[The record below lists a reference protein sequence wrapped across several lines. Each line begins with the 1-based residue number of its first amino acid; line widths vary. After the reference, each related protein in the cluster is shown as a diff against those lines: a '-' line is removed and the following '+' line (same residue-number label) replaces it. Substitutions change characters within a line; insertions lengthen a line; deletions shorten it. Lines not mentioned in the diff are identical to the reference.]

1 MRVAMLAGGFRPTP
15 LADLQANSSEVI
27 AIIETVIAT
36 QTVAHSAELLGAP
49 AIPCGPVNS
58 VADALND
65 PQVDARHMM
74 LEADHPLDGRIR
86 TIASPVNVG
95 NESVAPTRAPQRG
108 EDTEAVL
115 RELAKLDTEV
125 IDRAR
130 EGGAFG
136 SLAADAG
143 TP

>member
-1 MRVAMLAGGFRPTP
+1 
-15 LADLQANSSEVI
+15 
-27 AIIETVIAT
+27 
-36 QTVAHSAELLGAP
+36 
-49 AIPCGPVNS
+49 
-58 VADALND
+58 
-65 PQVDARHMM
+65 MM
-74 LEADHPLDGRIR
+74 LEADRPLYGRIR
-86 TIASPVNVG
+86 TIASPVKVG

-115 RELAKLDTEV
+115 RELAKLDTEA